1 MKAHHFN
8 GSVLKMKRLRKT
20 WAVLATA
27 LLFLA
32 TLVTTWGGVT
42 ASTVSVSGLG
52 AGDATVY
59 DANGKNVTGQTDLS
73 RFRAYTV
80 KYRGSIADSTQI
92 NNGDTATF
100 TLPSDVQIANTQT
113 CNVYDQNGNVAGTAT
128 IQPGSQTG
136 TITFNNDL
144 HGKLNRQITLS
155 VGVIG
160 TTTTTTDNSNAPSTG
175 NGNHPSG
182 DTNPAT
188 LATAINKVGWYDKDD
203 NNLIHWDIVANLHN
217 ANLKDPVITDN
228 MGPGMELVQGS
239 VKVQEGYYDNGTF
252 TGAISAPNPQVTTNG
267 SQITISV
274 PSTNL
279 AIHVSYEVKIT
290 NKDEANYENKAT
302 ISAANLS
309 QTGTD
314 SATLPG
320 ELKGNVTFDEGGV
333 TVLKEDATTKKPLA
347 GAKFGLFTKDHQIVG
362 EETTGAD
369 GEAHFGNLNS
379 GDYVVKEIAAP
390 SGYEI
395 NNQLYPV
402 TVPDSTTA
410 VNITVPDQKKA
421 VSSSSLSKMSSSSS
435 SSKKSSSSS
444 SSSQSSSS
452 SSKVVKSSSS
462 SSSSR
467 VISSSKSSSSTKVL
481 SSSSSKSKSSSSSTK
496 VVTPSSSTTSSK
508 SSRSLKSVKASSTSS
523 SSSSSSSTEV
533 TVSSS
538 SSVVKSEKSSSS
550 VRSFVPVTPVQTPS
564 SSATSTQRTENRS
577 GAQQAAKSTSK
588 HLQRM
593 KGLPDTGDMVASGLV
608 VAGMIVLA
616 GAGFILVRHHH

>member
-80 KYRGSIADSTQI
+80 KYHGSIADSTQI

-421 VSSSSLSKMSSSSS
+421 VSSSSSSKM
-435 SSKKSSSSS
+435 SSSSS

-508 SSRSLKSVKASSTSS
+508 SSRSSKSVKASSTLSS
-523 SSSSSSSTEV
+523 SSSSSFTKV

-550 VRSFVPVTPVQTPS
+550 VRSFVPVTPVQTTS

>member
-1 MKAHHFN
+1 MKAYHFK

-42 ASTVSVSGLG
+42 ASTVSVSGIG

-320 ELKGNVTFDEGGV
+320 KLKGNVTFDEGGV
-333 TVLKEDATTKKPLA
+333 TVLKEDVTTKKPLA
-347 GAKFGLFTKDHQIVG
+347 GAKFGLFTKDHQVVG
-362 EETTGAD
+362 EETTGAN

-421 VSSSSLSKMSSSSS
+421 VSSSSSSKMSSSSS

-467 VISSSKSSSSTKVL
+467 VISSSKSSR
-481 SSSSSKSKSSSSSTK
+481 SSKG
-496 VVTPSSSTTSSK
+496 
-508 SSRSLKSVKASSTSS
+508 VKAS
-523 SSSSSSSTEV
+523 SSSSSSSTKV
-533 TVSSS
+533 TSSS
-538 SSVVKSEKSSSS
+538 SSALKSDKSSSS
-550 VRSFVPVTPVQTPS
+550 VRGFVPVTPVQTTF

-577 GAQQAAKSTSK
+577 GDAQQAAKSTSK
-588 HLQRM
+588 HLQWM

>member
-1 MKAHHFN
+1 
-8 GSVLKMKRLRKT
+8 MKRLRKT

-290 NKDEANYENKAT
+290 NNDEANYENKAT

-421 VSSSSLSKMSSSSS
+421 VSSSSSSKM
-435 SSKKSSSSS
+435 SSSSS

-508 SSRSLKSVKASSTSS
+508 SSRSSKSVKASSTLSS
-523 SSSSSSSTEV
+523 SSSSSFTKV

-550 VRSFVPVTPVQTPS
+550 VRSFVPVTPVQTTS

>member
-1 MKAHHFN
+1 MGGLGYSPPFLSNACHH
-8 GSVLKMKRLRKT
+8 M
-20 WAVLATA
+20 
-27 LLFLA
+27 
-32 TLVTTWGGVT
+32 GGVT

-144 HGKLNRQITLS
+144 HGKLNRQVTLS

-175 NGNHPSG
+175 SGNHPSG

-217 ANLKDPVITDN
+217 ANLKAPVITDN

-239 VKVQEGYYDNGTF
+239 VKVQEGYYDNGAF

-369 GEAHFGNLNS
+369 GKAHFGNLNS

-421 VSSSSLSKMSSSSS
+421 VSSSG

-444 SSSQSSSS
+444 SFSQSSSS

-462 SSSSR
+462 SSSSK

-496 VVTPSSSTTSSK
+496 VVTPSSSTASSTK
-508 SSRSLKSVKASSTSS
+508 SSRPSKSVKASSTLS

-538 SSVVKSEKSSSS
+538 SRVVKSEKSSSS
-550 VRSFVPVTPVQTPS
+550 VRSFVPVTPVQTTS
-564 SSATSTQRTENRS
+564 SSTTSTQRTENRS

>member
-1 MKAHHFN
+1 MGGLCYGPPFLSNACHH
-8 GSVLKMKRLRKT
+8 M
-20 WAVLATA
+20 
-27 LLFLA
+27 
-32 TLVTTWGGVT
+32 GGVT

-160 TTTTTTDNSNAPSTG
+160 TTTTTTDNSNTPSTG
-175 NGNHPSG
+175 SGNHPSG

-239 VKVQEGYYDNGTF
+239 VKVQEGYYDNGAF

-347 GAKFGLFTKDHQIVG
+347 GAKFGLFTKDHQIVD

-421 VSSSSLSKMSSSSS
+421 VSSSS

-550 VRSFVPVTPVQTPS
+550 VRGFVPVESTTS
-564 SSATSTQRTENRS
+564 SSSSKASSARAFQLVAPVHTKASSQRAEHRS
-577 GAQQAAKSTSK
+577 GDAQQAAKSTSK

>member
-1 MKAHHFN
+1 
-8 GSVLKMKRLRKT
+8 MKRLRKT
-20 WAVLATA
+20 WAVFATA

-175 NGNHPSG
+175 SGNHPSG

-421 VSSSSLSKMSSSSS
+421 VSSSGSSKMSSSSS

-467 VISSSKSSSSTKVL
+467 VISSSNSSNSTKVL
-481 SSSSSKSKSSSSSTK
+481 SSGSSKSKSSSSSTK

-508 SSRSLKSVKASSTSS
+508 SSRSSKSVKASSTSS

-550 VRSFVPVTPVQTPS
+550 VRSFVPVTPVQTTS

>member
-1 MKAHHFN
+1 MSPH
-8 GSVLKMKRLRKT
+8 G
-20 WAVLATA
+20 
-27 LLFLA
+27 
-32 TLVTTWGGVT
+32 GGVT

-80 KYRGSIADSTQI
+80 KYHGSIADSTQI

-217 ANLKDPVITDN
+217 ANLKAPVITDN

-369 GEAHFGNLNS
+369 GKAHFGNLNS

-421 VSSSSLSKMSSSSS
+421 VSSSG

-508 SSRSLKSVKASSTSS
+508 SSRPSKSVKASSTSS

-533 TVSSS
+533 MVSSS

-550 VRSFVPVTPVQTPS
+550 VRSFVPVTPVQTTS

>member
-1 MKAHHFN
+1 
-8 GSVLKMKRLRKT
+8 MKRLRKT

-100 TLPSDVQIANTQT
+100 TLPSDVQVANTQT

-175 NGNHPSG
+175 SGNHPSG

-217 ANLKDPVITDN
+217 ANLKAPVITDN

-239 VKVQEGYYDNGTF
+239 VKVQEGYYDNGAF

-369 GEAHFGNLNS
+369 GKAHFGNLNS

-421 VSSSSLSKMSSSSS
+421 VSSSG

-444 SSSQSSSS
+444 SFSQSSSS

-462 SSSSR
+462 SSSSK

-496 VVTPSSSTTSSK
+496 VVTPSSSTASSTK
-508 SSRSLKSVKASSTSS
+508 SSRPSKSVKASSTLS

-538 SSVVKSEKSSSS
+538 SRVVKSEKSSSS
-550 VRSFVPVTPVQTPS
+550 VRSFVPVTPVQTTS
-564 SSATSTQRTENRS
+564 SSTTSTQRTENRS

>member
-1 MKAHHFN
+1 MNAHHFN

-32 TLVTTWGGVT
+32 TIVTTWGGVT

-100 TLPSDVQIANTQT
+100 TLPSDVQVANTQT

-239 VKVQEGYYDNGTF
+239 VKVQEGYYDNGAF

-347 GAKFGLFTKDHQIVG
+347 GAKFGLFTKDHQVVG

-369 GEAHFGNLNS
+369 GKAHFGNLNS

-395 NNQLYPV
+395 NKQLYPV

-421 VSSSSLSKMSSSSS
+421 VSSSG

-452 SSKVVKSSSS
+452 SSKIVKSSSS

-508 SSRSLKSVKASSTSS
+508 SSRSSKSVKASSTSS
-523 SSSSSSSTEV
+523 SSSSSSSTA
-533 TVSSS
+533 SS

-550 VRSFVPVTPVQTPS
+550 VRSFVPVTPVQTTS

>member
-1 MKAHHFN
+1 
-8 GSVLKMKRLRKT
+8 MKRLRKT

-369 GEAHFGNLNS
+369 GKAHFGNLNS

-421 VSSSSLSKMSSSSS
+421 VSSSGSSKMSSSSS

-550 VRSFVPVTPVQTPS
+550 VRSFVPVTPVQTTS

>member
-1 MKAHHFN
+1 
-8 GSVLKMKRLRKT
+8 MKRLRKT

-175 NGNHPSG
+175 SGNHPSG

-421 VSSSSLSKMSSSSS
+421 VSSLS
-435 SSKKSSSSS
+435 SSKMSSSSS

-508 SSRSLKSVKASSTSS
+508 SSRSSKSVKASSTSS

-550 VRSFVPVTPVQTPS
+550 VRSFVPVTPVQTTS

>member
-1 MKAHHFN
+1 
-8 GSVLKMKRLRKT
+8 MKRLRKT

-32 TLVTTWGGVT
+32 TLVTTWGGGVT

-144 HGKLNRQITLS
+144 HGKLNRQVTLS

-175 NGNHPSG
+175 SGNHPSG

-320 ELKGNVTFDEGGV
+320 KLKGNVTFDEGGV

-421 VSSSSLSKMSSSSS
+421 ISSSS

-508 SSRSLKSVKASSTSS
+508 GSRSSKSVKASSTSS

-550 VRSFVPVTPVQTPS
+550 VRSFVPVTPVQTTS
-564 SSATSTQRTENRS
+564 SSATSTQRTGNRS

>member
-1 MKAHHFN
+1 MGGLGYSPPFLSNACHH
-8 GSVLKMKRLRKT
+8 M
-20 WAVLATA
+20 
-27 LLFLA
+27 
-32 TLVTTWGGVT
+32 GGVT

-100 TLPSDVQIANTQT
+100 TLPSDVQVANTQT

-175 NGNHPSG
+175 SGNHPSG

-217 ANLKDPVITDN
+217 ANLKAPVITDN

-239 VKVQEGYYDNGTF
+239 VKVQEGYYDNGAF

-369 GEAHFGNLNS
+369 GKAHFGNLNS

-421 VSSSSLSKMSSSSS
+421 VSSSG

-444 SSSQSSSS
+444 SFSQSSSS

-462 SSSSR
+462 SSSSK

-496 VVTPSSSTTSSK
+496 VVTPSSSTASSTK
-508 SSRSLKSVKASSTSS
+508 SSRPSKSVKASSTLSS
-523 SSSSSSSTEV
+523 SSSSSFTEV

-550 VRSFVPVTPVQTPS
+550 VRSFVPVTPVQITS

>member
-1 MKAHHFN
+1 
-8 GSVLKMKRLRKT
+8 MKRLRKT

-100 TLPSDVQIANTQT
+100 TLPSDVQVANTQT

-175 NGNHPSG
+175 SGNHPSG

-217 ANLKDPVITDN
+217 ANLKAPVITDN

-239 VKVQEGYYDNGTF
+239 VKVQEGYYDNGAF

-369 GEAHFGNLNS
+369 GKAHFGNLNS

-421 VSSSSLSKMSSSSS
+421 VSSSG

-444 SSSQSSSS
+444 SFSQSSSS

-462 SSSSR
+462 SSSSK

-496 VVTPSSSTTSSK
+496 VVTPSSSTASSTK
-508 SSRSLKSVKASSTSS
+508 SSRPSKSVKASSTLSS
-523 SSSSSSSTEV
+523 SSSSSFTEV

-550 VRSFVPVTPVQTPS
+550 VRSFVPVTPVQITS

-608 VAGMIVLA
+608 IAGMIVLA

>member
-1 MKAHHFN
+1 M
-8 GSVLKMKRLRKT
+8 
-20 WAVLATA
+20 
-27 LLFLA
+27 
-32 TLVTTWGGVT
+32 
-42 ASTVSVSGLG
+42 
-52 AGDATVY
+52 
-59 DANGKNVTGQTDLS
+59 
-73 RFRAYTV
+73 
-80 KYRGSIADSTQI
+80 
-92 NNGDTATF
+92 
-100 TLPSDVQIANTQT
+100 
-113 CNVYDQNGNVAGTAT
+113 
-128 IQPGSQTG
+128 
-136 TITFNNDL
+136 
-144 HGKLNRQITLS
+144 
-155 VGVIG
+155 
-160 TTTTTTDNSNAPSTG
+160 
-175 NGNHPSG
+175 
-182 DTNPAT
+182 
-188 LATAINKVGWYDKDD
+188 
-203 NNLIHWDIVANLHN
+203 
-217 ANLKDPVITDN
+217 
-228 MGPGMELVQGS
+228 
-239 VKVQEGYYDNGTF
+239 
-252 TGAISAPNPQVTTNG
+252 
-267 SQITISV
+267 
-274 PSTNL
+274 
-279 AIHVSYEVKIT
+279 KIT

-421 VSSSSLSKMSSSSS
+421 VSSLS
-435 SSKKSSSSS
+435 SSKMSSSSS

-508 SSRSLKSVKASSTSS
+508 SSRPSKSVKASSTSS

-533 TVSSS
+533 MVSSS

-550 VRSFVPVTPVQTPS
+550 VRSFVPVTPVQTTS

>member
-1 MKAHHFN
+1 MGGLGYSPPFLSNACHH
-8 GSVLKMKRLRKT
+8 M
-20 WAVLATA
+20 
-27 LLFLA
+27 
-32 TLVTTWGGVT
+32 GGVT

-100 TLPSDVQIANTQT
+100 TLPSDVQVANTQT

-175 NGNHPSG
+175 SGNHPSG

-217 ANLKDPVITDN
+217 ANLKAPVITDN

-239 VKVQEGYYDNGTF
+239 VKVQEGYYDNGAF

-369 GEAHFGNLNS
+369 GKAHFGNLNS

-421 VSSSSLSKMSSSSS
+421 VSSSG

-444 SSSQSSSS
+444 SFSQSSSS

-462 SSSSR
+462 SSSSK

-496 VVTPSSSTTSSK
+496 VVTPSSSTASSTK
-508 SSRSLKSVKASSTSS
+508 SSRPSKSVKASSTLS

-550 VRSFVPVTPVQTPS
+550 VRSFVPVTPVQTTS
-564 SSATSTQRTENRS
+564 SSTTSTQRTENRS

>member
-1 MKAHHFN
+1 MSPH
-8 GSVLKMKRLRKT
+8 G
-20 WAVLATA
+20 
-27 LLFLA
+27 
-32 TLVTTWGGVT
+32 GGVT

-100 TLPSDVQIANTQT
+100 TLPSDVQVANTQT

-239 VKVQEGYYDNGTF
+239 VKVQEGYYDNGAF

-347 GAKFGLFTKDHQIVG
+347 GAKFGLFTKDHQVVG

-369 GEAHFGNLNS
+369 GKAHFGNLNS

-395 NNQLYPV
+395 NKQLYPV

-421 VSSSSLSKMSSSSS
+421 VSSSG

-452 SSKVVKSSSS
+452 SSKIVKSSSS

-508 SSRSLKSVKASSTSS
+508 SSRSSKSVKASSTSS
-523 SSSSSSSTEV
+523 SSSSSSSTA
-533 TVSSS
+533 SS

-550 VRSFVPVTPVQTPS
+550 VRSFVPVTPVQTTS

>member
-1 MKAHHFN
+1 MGGLGYSPPFLSNACHH
-8 GSVLKMKRLRKT
+8 M
-20 WAVLATA
+20 
-27 LLFLA
+27 
-32 TLVTTWGGVT
+32 GGVT

-144 HGKLNRQITLS
+144 HGKLNRQVTLS

-175 NGNHPSG
+175 SGNHPSG

-217 ANLKDPVITDN
+217 ANLKAPVITDN

-239 VKVQEGYYDNGTF
+239 VKVQEGYYDNGAF

-369 GEAHFGNLNS
+369 GKAHFGNLNS

-421 VSSSSLSKMSSSSS
+421 VSSSSSSKMSSSSS
-435 SSKKSSSSS
+435 SSKKSSLSS

-550 VRSFVPVTPVQTPS
+550 VRSFVPVTPVQTTS

>member
-1 MKAHHFN
+1 
-8 GSVLKMKRLRKT
+8 MKRLRKT

-100 TLPSDVQIANTQT
+100 TLPSDVQVANTQT

-175 NGNHPSG
+175 SGNHPSG

-217 ANLKDPVITDN
+217 ANLKAPVITDN

-239 VKVQEGYYDNGTF
+239 VKVQEGYYDNGAF

-369 GEAHFGNLNS
+369 GKAHFGNLNS

-421 VSSSSLSKMSSSSS
+421 VSSSG

-444 SSSQSSSS
+444 SFSQSSSS

-462 SSSSR
+462 SSSSK

-496 VVTPSSSTTSSK
+496 VVTPSSSTASSTK
-508 SSRSLKSVKASSTSS
+508 SSRPSKSVKASSTLS

-538 SSVVKSEKSSSS
+538 SRVVKSEKSSSS
-550 VRSFVPVTPVQTPS
+550 VRSFVPVTPVQITS

>member
-1 MKAHHFN
+1 MGGLCYGPPFPSNACHH
-8 GSVLKMKRLRKT
+8 M
-20 WAVLATA
+20 
-27 LLFLA
+27 
-32 TLVTTWGGVT
+32 GGVT

-160 TTTTTTDNSNAPSTG
+160 TTTTTTGNSNAPSTG
-175 NGNHPSG
+175 SGNHPSG

-421 VSSSSLSKMSSSSS
+421 VSSSGSSKM
-435 SSKKSSSSS
+435 SSSSS

-452 SSKVVKSSSS
+452 LSKVVKSSSS

-508 SSRSLKSVKASSTSS
+508 GSRSSKSVKASSTLS

-550 VRSFVPVTPVQTPS
+550 VRSFVPVTPVQTTS

-608 VAGMIVLA
+608 VTGMIVLA

>member
-1 MKAHHFN
+1 M
-8 GSVLKMKRLRKT
+8 
-20 WAVLATA
+20 
-27 LLFLA
+27 
-32 TLVTTWGGVT
+32 GGVT

-160 TTTTTTDNSNAPSTG
+160 TTTTTTGNSNAPSTG
-175 NGNHPSG
+175 SGNHPSG

-421 VSSSSLSKMSSSSS
+421 VSSSGSSKM
-435 SSKKSSSSS
+435 SSSSS

-452 SSKVVKSSSS
+452 LSKVVKSSSS

-508 SSRSLKSVKASSTSS
+508 GSRSSKSVKASSTLS

-550 VRSFVPVTPVQTPS
+550 VRSFVPVTPVQTTS

-608 VAGMIVLA
+608 VTGMIVLA

>member
-1 MKAHHFN
+1 
-8 GSVLKMKRLRKT
+8 MKRLRKT

-175 NGNHPSG
+175 SGNHPSG

-217 ANLKDPVITDN
+217 ANLKAPVITDN

-369 GEAHFGNLNS
+369 GKAHFGNLNS

-421 VSSSSLSKMSSSSS
+421 VSSSSSSKMSSSSS

-444 SSSQSSSS
+444 SSSQSSAS

-508 SSRSLKSVKASSTSS
+508 SSRSSKSVKASSTSS

-550 VRSFVPVTPVQTPS
+550 VRSFVPVTPVQTTS
-564 SSATSTQRTENRS
+564 SSATSTQRTENRF

>member
-1 MKAHHFN
+1 MGGLCYGPPFLSNACHH
-8 GSVLKMKRLRKT
+8 M
-20 WAVLATA
+20 
-27 LLFLA
+27 
-32 TLVTTWGGVT
+32 GGVT

-160 TTTTTTDNSNAPSTG
+160 TTTTTTDNSNTPSTG
-175 NGNHPSG
+175 SGNHPSG

-239 VKVQEGYYDNGTF
+239 VKVQEGYYDNGAF

-347 GAKFGLFTKDHQIVG
+347 GAKFGLFTKDHQIVD

-421 VSSSSLSKMSSSSS
+421 VSSSS

-550 VRSFVPVTPVQTPS
+550 VRGFVPVESTTS
-564 SSATSTQRTENRS
+564 SSSSKASSARAFQLVAPVHTKASSQRAEHRS
-577 GAQQAAKSTSK
+577 GDAQQAAKSISK

>member
-1 MKAHHFN
+1 M
-8 GSVLKMKRLRKT
+8 
-20 WAVLATA
+20 
-27 LLFLA
+27 
-32 TLVTTWGGVT
+32 GGVT

-160 TTTTTTDNSNAPSTG
+160 TTTTTTDNSNTPSTG
-175 NGNHPSG
+175 SGNHPSG

-239 VKVQEGYYDNGTF
+239 VKVQEGYYDNGAF

-347 GAKFGLFTKDHQIVG
+347 GAKFGLFTKDHQIVD

-421 VSSSSLSKMSSSSS
+421 VSSSS

-550 VRSFVPVTPVQTPS
+550 VRGFVPVESTTS
-564 SSATSTQRTENRS
+564 SSSSKASSARAFQLVAPVHTKASSQRAEHRS
-577 GAQQAAKSTSK
+577 GDAQQAAKSISK

>member
-1 MKAHHFN
+1 
-8 GSVLKMKRLRKT
+8 MKRLRKT
-20 WAVLATA
+20 WAVFATA

-175 NGNHPSG
+175 SGNHPSG

-421 VSSSSLSKMSSSSS
+421 VSSSGSSKM
-435 SSKKSSSSS
+435 SSSSS

-538 SSVVKSEKSSSS
+538 SSVVKSEKSSGS
-550 VRSFVPVTPVQTPS
+550 VRSFVPVTPVQITS

>member
-1 MKAHHFN
+1 
-8 GSVLKMKRLRKT
+8 MKRLRKI

-175 NGNHPSG
+175 SGNHPSG

-188 LATAINKVGWYDKDD
+188 LATAINKVGWYDKDN

-239 VKVQEGYYDNGTF
+239 VKVQEGYYDNGSF

-369 GEAHFGNLNS
+369 GKAHFGNLNS

-421 VSSSSLSKMSSSSS
+421 VSSSSSSKMSSSSS
-435 SSKKSSSSS
+435 SSHSVS

-452 SSKVVKSSSS
+452 SSKKGKSSSS
-462 SSSSR
+462 SSSSK

-481 SSSSSKSKSSSSSTK
+481 SSSSSKSKSSSLSTK
-496 VVTPSSSTTSSK
+496 VVVPSSSTTSSK
-508 SSRSLKSVKASSTSS
+508 SSRSSKSVKAS
-523 SSSSSSSTEV
+523 SSSSSSSTKV
-533 TVSSS
+533 TSSS
-538 SSVVKSEKSSSS
+538 SSALKSDKSSSS
-550 VRSFVPVTPVQTPS
+550 VRGFVPVESTTS
-564 SSATSTQRTENRS
+564 SSSSKASSARAFQLVAPVHTKASSQRAEHRS
-577 GAQQAAKSTSK
+577 GDAQQAAKSTSK
-588 HLQRM
+588 HLQWM

>member
-1 MKAHHFN
+1 MGGLGYSPPFLSNACHH
-8 GSVLKMKRLRKT
+8 M
-20 WAVLATA
+20 
-27 LLFLA
+27 
-32 TLVTTWGGVT
+32 GGVT

-100 TLPSDVQIANTQT
+100 TLPSDVQVANTQT

-175 NGNHPSG
+175 SGNHPSG

-217 ANLKDPVITDN
+217 ANLKAPVITDN

-239 VKVQEGYYDNGTF
+239 VKVQEGYYDNGAF

-369 GEAHFGNLNS
+369 GKAHFGNLNS

-421 VSSSSLSKMSSSSS
+421 VSSSG

-444 SSSQSSSS
+444 SFSQSSSS

-462 SSSSR
+462 SSSSK

-496 VVTPSSSTTSSK
+496 VVTPSSSTASSTK
-508 SSRSLKSVKASSTSS
+508 SSRPSKSVKASSTLS

-538 SSVVKSEKSSSS
+538 SRVVKSEKSSSS
-550 VRSFVPVTPVQTPS
+550 VRSFVPVTPVQTTS
-564 SSATSTQRTENRS
+564 SSTTSTQRTENRS

-608 VAGMIVLA
+608 IAGMIVLA

>member
-1 MKAHHFN
+1 MGGLGYSPPFLSNDCHH
-8 GSVLKMKRLRKT
+8 M
-20 WAVLATA
+20 
-27 LLFLA
+27 
-32 TLVTTWGGVT
+32 GGVT

-100 TLPSDVQIANTQT
+100 TLPSDVQVANTQT

-421 VSSSSLSKMSSSSS
+421 VSSSGSSKM
-435 SSKKSSSSS
+435 SSSSS

-481 SSSSSKSKSSSSSTK
+481 SSSSSKSKSSSSSMK

-508 SSRSLKSVKASSTSS
+508 GSRSSKSVKASSTSS

-550 VRSFVPVTPVQTPS
+550 VRSFVPVTPVQTTS

>member
-1 MKAHHFN
+1 MSPH
-8 GSVLKMKRLRKT
+8 G
-20 WAVLATA
+20 
-27 LLFLA
+27 
-32 TLVTTWGGVT
+32 GGVT

-100 TLPSDVQIANTQT
+100 TLPSDVQVANTQT

-136 TITFNNDL
+136 AITFNNDL

-175 NGNHPSG
+175 SGNHPSG

-217 ANLKDPVITDN
+217 ANLKAPVITDN

-239 VKVQEGYYDNGTF
+239 VKVQEGYYDNGAF

-421 VSSSSLSKMSSSSS
+421 VSSSSSSKM
-435 SSKKSSSSS
+435 SSSSS

-467 VISSSKSSSSTKVL
+467 VISSPKSSSSTKVL

-496 VVTPSSSTTSSK
+496 VVTPSFSTASSTK
-508 SSRSLKSVKASSTSS
+508 SSRPSKSVKASSTSS

-550 VRSFVPVTPVQTPS
+550 VRSFVPVTPVQTTF

-577 GAQQAAKSTSK
+577 GDAQQAAKSTSK
-588 HLQRM
+588 HLQWM

>member
-1 MKAHHFN
+1 M
-8 GSVLKMKRLRKT
+8 
-20 WAVLATA
+20 
-27 LLFLA
+27 
-32 TLVTTWGGVT
+32 
-42 ASTVSVSGLG
+42 
-52 AGDATVY
+52 
-59 DANGKNVTGQTDLS
+59 TGQTDLS

-144 HGKLNRQITLS
+144 HGKLNRQVTLS

-175 NGNHPSG
+175 SGNHPSG

-274 PSTNL
+274 LSTNL

-320 ELKGNVTFDEGGV
+320 KLKGNVTFDEGGV

-421 VSSSSLSKMSSSSS
+421 VSSSSSSKMSSSSS

-444 SSSQSSSS
+444 SSSQS
-452 SSKVVKSSSS
+452 
-462 SSSSR
+462 
-467 VISSSKSSSSTKVL
+467 

-508 SSRSLKSVKASSTSS
+508 SSRSSKSVKASSTSS

-550 VRSFVPVTPVQTPS
+550 VRGFVPVTPVQTTS
-564 SSATSTQRTENRS
+564 SSATSMQRTENRS

>member
-1 MKAHHFN
+1 MGGLGYSPPFLSNACHH
-8 GSVLKMKRLRKT
+8 M
-20 WAVLATA
+20 
-27 LLFLA
+27 
-32 TLVTTWGGVT
+32 GGVT

-80 KYRGSIADSTQI
+80 KYHGSIADSTQI

-421 VSSSSLSKMSSSSS
+421 VSSSSSSKM
-435 SSKKSSSSS
+435 SSSSS

-508 SSRSLKSVKASSTSS
+508 SSRSSKSVKASSTLSS
-523 SSSSSSSTEV
+523 SSSSSFTKV

-550 VRSFVPVTPVQTPS
+550 VRSFVPVTPVQTTS

>member
-1 MKAHHFN
+1 MSPH
-8 GSVLKMKRLRKT
+8 G
-20 WAVLATA
+20 
-27 LLFLA
+27 
-32 TLVTTWGGVT
+32 GGVT

-100 TLPSDVQIANTQT
+100 TLPSDVQVANTQT

-175 NGNHPSG
+175 SGNHPSG

-217 ANLKDPVITDN
+217 ANLKAPVITDN

-239 VKVQEGYYDNGTF
+239 VKVQEGYYDNGAF

-369 GEAHFGNLNS
+369 GKAHFGNLNS

-421 VSSSSLSKMSSSSS
+421 VSSSG

-444 SSSQSSSS
+444 SFSQSSSS

-462 SSSSR
+462 SSSSK

-496 VVTPSSSTTSSK
+496 VVTPSSSTASSTK
-508 SSRSLKSVKASSTSS
+508 SSRSSKSVKASSTSS

-550 VRSFVPVTPVQTPS
+550 VRGFVPVESTTS
-564 SSATSTQRTENRS
+564 SSSSKASSARAFQLVAPVHTKASSQRAEHRS
-577 GAQQAAKSTSK
+577 GDAQQAAKSISK

>member
-1 MKAHHFN
+1 
-8 GSVLKMKRLRKT
+8 MKRLRKT

-32 TLVTTWGGVT
+32 TLITTWGGVT

-92 NNGDTATF
+92 NNGDTVTF

-320 ELKGNVTFDEGGV
+320 KLKGNVTFDEGGI

-421 VSSSSLSKMSSSSS
+421 VSSSSSSKMSSSSS

-444 SSSQSSSS
+444 SSSQLSSS

-496 VVTPSSSTTSSK
+496 VVTPSSSTASSTK
-508 SSRSLKSVKASSTSS
+508 SSRSSKSVKASSTLS

-550 VRSFVPVTPVQTPS
+550 VRSFVLVTPVQTTS
-564 SSATSTQRTENRS
+564 SSATSTQRTKNRF
-577 GAQQAAKSTSK
+577 GAQQAAKSTNK

>member
-1 MKAHHFN
+1 
-8 GSVLKMKRLRKT
+8 MKRLRKT

-175 NGNHPSG
+175 SGNHPSG

-369 GEAHFGNLNS
+369 GKAHFGNLNS

-421 VSSSSLSKMSSSSS
+421 VSSSSSSKM
-435 SSKKSSSSS
+435 SSSSS

-508 SSRSLKSVKASSTSS
+508 SSRSSKSVKASSTLSS
-523 SSSSSSSTEV
+523 SSSSSFTKV

-550 VRSFVPVTPVQTPS
+550 VRSFVPVTPVQTTS

>member
-1 MKAHHFN
+1 MSPH
-8 GSVLKMKRLRKT
+8 
-20 WAVLATA
+20 
-27 LLFLA
+27 
-32 TLVTTWGGVT
+32 GGVT

-100 TLPSDVQIANTQT
+100 TLPSDVQVANTQT

-175 NGNHPSG
+175 SGNHPSG

-188 LATAINKVGWYDKDD
+188 LVTAINKVGWYDKDD

-274 PSTNL
+274 LSTNL

-320 ELKGNVTFDEGGV
+320 KLKGNVTFDEGGV

-421 VSSSSLSKMSSSSS
+421 VSSSSSSKMSSSSS

-444 SSSQSSSS
+444 SSSQS
-452 SSKVVKSSSS
+452 
-462 SSSSR
+462 
-467 VISSSKSSSSTKVL
+467 

-508 SSRSLKSVKASSTSS
+508 SSRSSKSVKASSTSS

-550 VRSFVPVTPVQTPS
+550 VRGFVPVTPVQTTS
-564 SSATSTQRTENRS
+564 SSATSMQRTENRS

>member
-1 MKAHHFN
+1 
-8 GSVLKMKRLRKT
+8 MKRLRKI
-20 WAVLATA
+20 WVVLATA

-421 VSSSSLSKMSSSSS
+421 VSSSG

-508 SSRSLKSVKASSTSS
+508 SSRPSKSVKASSTSS

-550 VRSFVPVTPVQTPS
+550 VRSFVPVTPVQTTS

>member
-1 MKAHHFN
+1 MSPH
-8 GSVLKMKRLRKT
+8 G
-20 WAVLATA
+20 
-27 LLFLA
+27 
-32 TLVTTWGGVT
+32 GGVT

-175 NGNHPSG
+175 SGNHPSG

-421 VSSSSLSKMSSSSS
+421 VSSSG

-508 SSRSLKSVKASSTSS
+508 SSRPSKSVKASSTSS

-550 VRSFVPVTPVQTPS
+550 VRSFVPVTPVQTTF

-577 GAQQAAKSTSK
+577 GDAQQAAKSTSK
-588 HLQRM
+588 HLQWM

>member
-1 MKAHHFN
+1 MGGLGYSPPFLSNACHH
-8 GSVLKMKRLRKT
+8 M
-20 WAVLATA
+20 
-27 LLFLA
+27 
-32 TLVTTWGGVT
+32 GGVT

-100 TLPSDVQIANTQT
+100 TLPSDVQVANTQT

-175 NGNHPSG
+175 SGNHPSG

-217 ANLKDPVITDN
+217 ANLKAPVITDN

-239 VKVQEGYYDNGTF
+239 VKVQEGYYDNGAF

-347 GAKFGLFTKDHQIVG
+347 GAKFGLFTKDHQIVD

-421 VSSSSLSKMSSSSS
+421 VSSSG

-444 SSSQSSSS
+444 SFSQSSSS

-462 SSSSR
+462 SSSSK

-496 VVTPSSSTTSSK
+496 VVTPSSSTASSTK
-508 SSRSLKSVKASSTSS
+508 SSRPSKSVKASSTLSS
-523 SSSSSSSTEV
+523 SSSSSFTEV

-550 VRSFVPVTPVQTPS
+550 VRSFVPVTPVQITS

>member
-1 MKAHHFN
+1 MGGLGYSPPFLSNACHH
-8 GSVLKMKRLRKT
+8 M
-20 WAVLATA
+20 
-27 LLFLA
+27 
-32 TLVTTWGGVT
+32 GGVT

-100 TLPSDVQIANTQT
+100 TLPSDVQVANTQT

-175 NGNHPSG
+175 SGNHPSG

-217 ANLKDPVITDN
+217 ANLKAPVITDN

-239 VKVQEGYYDNGTF
+239 VKVQEGYYDNGAF

-369 GEAHFGNLNS
+369 GKAHFGNLNS

-421 VSSSSLSKMSSSSS
+421 VSSSG

-444 SSSQSSSS
+444 SFSQSSSS

-462 SSSSR
+462 SSSSK

-496 VVTPSSSTTSSK
+496 VVTPSSSTASSTK
-508 SSRSLKSVKASSTSS
+508 SSRPSKSVKASSTLSS
-523 SSSSSSSTEV
+523 SSSSSFTEV

-550 VRSFVPVTPVQTPS
+550 VRSFVPVTPVQTTS
-564 SSATSTQRTENRS
+564 SSTTSTQRTENRS

-608 VAGMIVLA
+608 IAGMIVLA